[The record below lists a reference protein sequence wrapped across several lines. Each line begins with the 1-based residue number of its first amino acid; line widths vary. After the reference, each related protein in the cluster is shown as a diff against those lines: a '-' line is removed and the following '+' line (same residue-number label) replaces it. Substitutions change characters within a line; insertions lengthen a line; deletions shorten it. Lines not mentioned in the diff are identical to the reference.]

1 MRDLL
6 FLCHR
11 LPFPPN
17 KGEKIRAYHAL
28 QYLRRHFRVHLGSFL
43 DYDEDVGD
51 ARQLAA
57 ECASSCFVRMPPH
70 WARLSGL
77 SALLRDEALSLP
89 YFRHATLQRWVNK
102 TLAER
107 RITTC
112 LAYSGPMA
120 QYLPSSTQHG
130 PLWRVLD
137 LVDVDSEKWHGYA
150 DDKPWPISG
159 LYRREGRLLLE
170 FERKAAAE
178 FDRVLLVSPA
188 EADLFKRRAPE
199 SATKVD
205 YYSNGVDS
213 SYFAPLPA
221 HPSPFGGAPAIVFTG
236 AMDYEPNIE
245 AASWFAQ
252 RVMQQLRTQHADLEF
267 HIVGSRPTA
276 AVRDLRHLPGIKVT
290 GTVPDVR
297 PYLQHAAL
305 VVAPLRVARGV
316 QNKVLEAMAMCKTV
330 IASPQALQGIDAT
343 HGTEVL
349 CADGGAEFISVICRQ
364 LHAPDAGIGV
374 AARRR
379 ILTDYVW
386 GRNLQR
392 LGRVLGIGSSTP
404 VPVPEIHRTSM
415 ERTS

>member
-11 LPFPPN
+11 LPYPPN

-28 QYLRRHFRVHLGSFL
+28 QYLRQHFRVHLGTFL
-43 DYDEDVGD
+43 DHDDDGD
-51 ARQLAA
+51 YADHLAA
-57 ECASSCFVRMPPH
+57 HCASSCFVRMPPH

-89 YFRHATLQRWVNK
+89 YFRNAVLQRWVNK

-107 RITTC
+107 HIAAC

-120 QYLPSSTQHG
+120 QYVPFSTPHG

-150 DDKPWPISG
+150 DNKPWPVSG

-188 EADLFKRRAPE
+188 EAELFKRRAPE
-199 SATKVD
+199 SAAKVD
-205 YYSNGVDS
+205 YYCNGVDS
-213 SYFAPLPA
+213 NYFMPQAL
-221 HPSPFGGAPAIVFTG
+221 HPSPFGDARAIVFTG
-236 AMDYEPNIE
+236 AMDYEPNID
-245 AASWFAQ
+245 AVSWFAE
-252 RVMQQLRTQHADLEF
+252 RVMPTLRSQHTDLEF
-267 HIVGSRPTA
+267 HIVGSRPA
-276 AVRDLRHLPGIKVT
+276 AQVRDLLRLPGVQVS

-316 QNKVLEAMAMCKTV
+316 QNKVLEAMAMQKIV
-330 IASPQALQGIDAT
+330 IASPQALEGISVTRGA
-343 HGTEVL
+343 EVI
-349 CADGGAEFISVICRQ
+349 CANGGAEFISTACRQ
-364 LHAPDAGIGV
+364 LHAPEAQIGI
-374 AARRR
+374 AARQR
-379 ILTDYVW
+379 ILADYRW
-386 GRNLQR
+386 SINLQR
-392 LGRVLGIGSSTP
+392 LGQVLGAKDPQFAIA
-404 VPVPEIHRTSM
+404 PEM
-415 ERTS
+415 ERAP